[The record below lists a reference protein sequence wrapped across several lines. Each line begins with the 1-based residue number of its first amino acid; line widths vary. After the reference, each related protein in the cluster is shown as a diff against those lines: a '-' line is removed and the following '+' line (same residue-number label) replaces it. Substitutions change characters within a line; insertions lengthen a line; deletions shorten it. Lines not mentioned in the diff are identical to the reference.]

1 MVAVGLLVV
10 ASLVANSSSLNEQA
24 AVNAL
29 HSLLGWFGVGWRFR
43 FGVRPEL
50 AVITLQPE

>member
-1 MVAVGLLVV
+1 MSAEAPVLELTGVG
-10 ASLVANSSSLNEQA
+10 
-24 AVNAL
+24 
-29 HSLLGWFGVGWRFR
+29 FGWRFR